1 MSTTFKK
8 SVLQRLPEDALR
20 DLYIRVFG
28 ELPGMTF
35 NCDEY
40 KYNKALIKA
49 LETNEKVSNDED
61 FDMPVPEGA
70 DE

>member
-20 DLYIRVFG
+20 DLYIKVFG

-35 NCDEY
+35 NCDED
-40 KYNKALIKA
+40 KYNKALMKA
-49 LETNEKVSNDED
+49 LETGFKVSEDEN